1 MSSSSLKINYKLI
14 KYNLI
19 FFIGYLL
26 FREYVSWILF
36 DKILLLSLIQRVL
49 KNNINY
55 ILEFN
60 KFNLLG

>member
-26 FREYVSWILF
+26 FREYVSWILL